1 MILGKYIIKKFCIAM
16 IITGFSFF
24 TLFYIG
30 SLIDNLILDLSF
42 TRITLITLLD
52 SISVIVI
59 IPEIIFFFSVLLFSL
74 IIRASNELL
83 LIRHYLSKKKITL
96 FFMIFVLLSFLIN
109 INKTLILDTIDLTK
123 YNISNSG
130 DEKIIKNKL
139 LVDFNKNKKTLYELS
154 NIDLKNHNINKIKI
168 HNFENNNHIETLV
181 SNNVKYSSDEIYI
194 DKYTIITEGNIYK
207 SSIRKTYNVNLFEK
221 NLLSNEKVKYI
232 KSTYKNNFFKNNLF
246 KSINFILLLLIVSSL
261 FIGRSLIKGN
271 FIFILYVFLGL
282 LLIIYSFILNFI
294 DVKYF
299 QILFNVSGT
308 LVFSYTLFYAYNN
321 D

>member
-59 IPEIIFFFSVLLFSL
+59 IPEIIFFFSVLLFCL

-154 NIDLKNHNINKIKI
+154 NIDLKNHNITKLKI

-181 SNNVKYSSDEIYI
+181 SNNVKYSLDEIYI

-294 DVKYF
+294 DVKYY
-299 QILFNVSGT
+299 QILFNLSGT
-308 LVFSYTLFYAYNN
+308 LVFSYSLYYVYNN